1 MFLIIMKD
9 EHRSGR
15 WLPGGFMDSSTYL
28 DEDRHRSA
36 RRFAR
41 RLYIPRI
48 IGLATGFFCISSVLV
63 MQPVSGWWWLLLVAY
78 GFIWPHFA
86 WQTADRASDP
96 ARAEIRNLMVDSL
109 MGGVWIAVMGLNALP
124 SALILAMLCMNNVGC
139 GGLKLFLGGLGVI
152 VLSCLLT
159 LGLFHIPLNLQTM
172 PSQVWICLPFLLIY
186 PTYFGL
192 VSYRTALK
200 LSEHK
205 RRLMHMSTR
214 DGMTG
219 VYNRR
224 HWEHLL
230 HGEYDNCQR
239 YQRSATLLLI
249 DIDHFKSINDSYG
262 HDVGDEAILALTEHL
277 QLTLRITDVIGRF
290 GGDEFGVIMSGTSQ
304 ESAIQAMARV
314 REYLEEFRIPHAP
327 RISLCISVGV
337 AEFDNSMVNYRE
349 WLKAADVA
357 LYKAKNLGRSR
368 TEVADIAA

>member
-1 MFLIIMKD
+1 
-9 EHRSGR
+9 
-15 WLPGGFMDSSTYL
+15 
-28 DEDRHRSA
+28 
-36 RRFAR
+36 
-41 RLYIPRI
+41 
-48 IGLATGFFCISSVLV
+48 
-63 MQPVSGWWWLLLVAY
+63 
-78 GFIWPHFA
+78 
-86 WQTADRASDP
+86 
-96 ARAEIRNLMVDSL
+96 
-109 MGGVWIAVMGLNALP
+109 
-124 SALILAMLCMNNVGC
+124 
-139 GGLKLFLGGLGVI
+139 
-152 VLSCLLT
+152 
-159 LGLFHIPLNLQTM
+159 M
-172 PSQVWICLPFLLIY
+172 PSQVWICLPLLLIY

-249 DIDHFKSINDSYG
+249 DIDYFKSINDSYG

-290 GGDEFGVIMSGTSQ
+290 GGDEFGVIMSGTAQ

-314 REYLEEFRIPHAP
+314 RKISKSFEYLMHRVFRCAV
-327 RISLCISVGV
+327 SVGV
-337 AEFDNSMVNYRE
+337 AEFDKSMVN
-349 WLKAADVA
+349 
-357 LYKAKNLGRSR
+357 
-368 TEVADIAA
+368 IANG

>member
-1 MFLIIMKD
+1 MNND
-9 EHRSGR
+9 RNSGG
-15 WLPGGFMDSSTYL
+15 WLPGGFMDNSTYL
-28 DEDRHRSA
+28 DDDRHRSGQ
-36 RRFAR
+36 RFAR
-41 RLYIPRI
+41 RLYLPRVV
-48 IGLATGFFCISSVLV
+48 GLGTGFFCVTSVLV

-86 WQTADRASDP
+86 WKTADHAPDP
-96 ARAEIRNLMVDSL
+96 AQAEFRNLMIDSF
-109 MGGVWIAVMGLNALP
+109 MAGVWIGVMGINVLP
-124 SALILAMLCMNNVGC
+124 SALIMAMMCMNNVGS
-139 GGLKLFLGGLGVI
+139 GGLKLFLKGLGFI
-152 VLSCLLT
+152 GLGCSLT
-159 LGLFHIPLNLQTM
+159 LGIFQIPLNLETM
-172 PSQVWICLPFLLIY
+172 PSQVWVCLPFLLIY
-186 PTYFGL
+186 PAYFGL

-205 RRLMHMSTR
+205 KRLMHLSTR

-230 HGEYDNCQR
+230 RGEYDNCQR

-249 DIDHFKSINDSYG
+249 DIDHFKSINDSFG
-262 HDVGDEAILALTEHL
+262 HDVGDEAILAITEHL
-277 QLTLRITDVIGRF
+277 QLTLRITDVVGRF

-314 REYLEEFRIPHAP
+314 RDYLDEFRLAHAP
-327 RISLCISVGV
+327 HISLSISVGV
-337 AEFDNSMVNYRE
+337 AEFDHNMESYRA
-349 WLKAADVA
+349 WLKATDVA

>member
-1 MFLIIMKD
+1 MKD

-15 WLPGGFMDSSTYL
+15 WLPGGLMDSSTYL

-172 PSQVWICLPFLLIY
+172 PSQVWVCLPFLLIY

>member
-1 MFLIIMKD
+1 MI
-9 EHRSGR
+9 
-15 WLPGGFMDSSTYL
+15 
-28 DEDRHRSA
+28 
-36 RRFAR
+36 
-41 RLYIPRI
+41 
-48 IGLATGFFCISSVLV
+48 
-63 MQPVSGWWWLLLVAY
+63 
-78 GFIWPHFA
+78 
-86 WQTADRASDP
+86 
-96 ARAEIRNLMVDSL
+96 DSL

-124 SALILAMLCMNNVGC
+124 SALVFTMLCMNNVGC
-139 GGLKLFLGGLGVI
+139 GGVKLLAGGIGVI
-152 VLSCLLT
+152 LLSCMLT
-159 LGLFHIPLNLQTM
+159 LGLAQIPLNLETM
-172 PSQVWICLPFLLIY
+172 PSQVLICLPFLLLY
-186 PTYFGL
+186 PSYFGL
-192 VSYRTALK
+192 VSYRTAFK

-239 YQRSATLLLI
+239 YQRSATLVLI
-249 DIDHFKSINDSYG
+249 DIDHFKSINDSFG

-304 ESAIQAMARV
+304 ESAIQAIARV
-314 REYLEEFRIPHAP
+314 RDYLEEFRLPRAPHVP
-327 RISLCISVGV
+327 LRISVGV
-337 AEFDNSMVNYRE
+337 AEFDKQMVNYRE

-357 LYKAKNLGRSR
+357 LYKAKTLGRSR

>member
-1 MFLIIMKD
+1 MSSD
-9 EHRSGR
+9 RSTGR
-15 WLPGGFMDSSTYL
+15 WLPGGIMDSSTYL
-28 DEDRHRSA
+28 NEDRHRSG

-41 RLYIPRI
+41 RVYIPRI
-48 IGLATGFFCISSVLV
+48 IGLATGFFCVSSVLV
-63 MQPVSGWWWLLLVAY
+63 MQPVSGGWWLLLVAY

-86 WQTADRASDP
+86 WQTADRSSDP
-96 ARAEIRNLMVDSL
+96 ARAEIRNLMIDSL
-109 MGGVWIAVMGLNALP
+109 MGGVWIAVMGMNALP

-139 GGLKLFLGGLGVI
+139 GGLKLFLGGLGTL

-159 LGLFHIPLNLQTM
+159 LGLLHIPLNLQTM
-172 PSQVWICLPFLLIY
+172 PSQVWICLPFLVVY

-239 YQRSATLLLI
+239 YQRNATLLII

-262 HDVGDEAILALTEHL
+262 HDVGDEAILAITEHL

-290 GGDEFGVIMSGTSQ
+290 GGDEFGVIMSGTPQ
-304 ESAIQAMARV
+304 ENAIQAMARV
-314 REYLEEFRIPHAP
+314 REYLEEFHLPRAPH
-327 RISLCISVGV
+327 ISLRISVGV
-337 AEFDNSMVNYRE
+337 AEFDGTMVSYRE

-368 TEVADIAA
+368 TEVYDIAA

>member
-1 MFLIIMKD
+1 MMND
-9 EHRSGR
+9 QRSGR
-15 WLPGGFMDSSTYL
+15 WLPGGIMDSSTYL
-28 DEDRHRSA
+28 NEDRHRSG

-48 IGLATGFFCISSVLV
+48 IGLATGFFCVSSVLV

-86 WQTADRASDP
+86 WQTADRSSNP
-96 ARAEIRNLMVDSL
+96 ARAEIRNLMIDSL
-109 MGGVWIAVMGLNALP
+109 MGGVWIAVMGMNALP
-124 SALILAMLCMNNVGC
+124 SALILTMLCMNNVGC
-139 GGLKLFLGGLGVI
+139 GGLKLFLSGLAAI

-159 LGLFHIPLNLQTM
+159 LGLLHIPLNLQTL
-172 PSQVWICLPFLLIY
+172 PSQVWICLPFLLVY

-239 YQRSATLLLI
+239 YQRNATLLLI

-262 HDVGDEAILALTEHL
+262 HDVGDEAILAITEHL

-290 GGDEFGVIMSGTSQ
+290 GGDEFGVIMSGTPQ

-314 REYLEEFRIPHAP
+314 REYLEEFHLPHAP
-327 RISLCISVGV
+327 HISLRISVGV
-337 AEFDNSMVNYRE
+337 AEFDGSMVSYRE

-368 TEVADIAA
+368 TEVYDIAA

>member
-1 MFLIIMKD
+1 MSD
-9 EHRSGR
+9 EHSSGR
-15 WLPGGFMDSSTYL
+15 WLSGGIMESSTYL
-28 DEDRHRSA
+28 DEDSHRSG

-48 IGLATGFFCISSVLV
+48 IGLATGFFCVASVLV
-63 MQPVSGWWWLLLVAY
+63 MQPVSGWWWLLLITY

-86 WQTADRASDP
+86 WQTADRSSDP
-96 ARAEIRNLMVDSL
+96 AGAETRNLMVDSL
-109 MGGVWIAVMGLNALP
+109 MGGVWIAVMGFNTLP
-124 SALILAMLCMNNVGC
+124 SALILAMISMNNVGC
-139 GGLKLFLGGLGVI
+139 GGLKLFLCGLGLI
-152 VLSCLLT
+152 TFSCLLIT
-159 LGLFHIPLNLQTM
+159 GLFQIPVNLETM

-239 YQRSATLLLI
+239 YQRSATLILI
-249 DIDHFKSINDSYG
+249 DIDHFKSINDSFG
-262 HDVGDEAILALTEHL
+262 HDVGDEAILAITEHL

-304 ESAIQAMARV
+304 ESAIQAIDRV
-314 REYLEEFRIPHAP
+314 REYLGEFRLPHAP
-327 RISLCISVGV
+327 HFCLRISVGV
-337 AEFDNSMVNYRE
+337 AEFDKSMVNYRE
-349 WLKAADVA
+349 WLKSSDVA

>member
-9 EHRSGR
+9 EHSSGR
-15 WLPGGFMDSSTYL
+15 WLRGGFMDSSTYL
-28 DEDRHRSA
+28 DEDKHRSA

-48 IGLATGFFCISSVLV
+48 IGLATGFFCVSSVLV

-78 GFIWPHFA
+78 SFIWPHFA

-159 LGLFHIPLNLQTM
+159 LGLFHMPLNLQTM

-205 RRLMHMSTR
+205 RRLMYMSTR

-249 DIDHFKSINDSYG
+249 DIDYFKSINDSYG

-290 GGDEFGVIMSGTSQ
+290 GGDEFGVIMSGTAQ

-327 RISLCISVGV
+327 RISLRISVGV
-337 AEFDNSMVNYRE
+337 AEFDKSMINYRE

>member
-1 MFLIIMKD
+1 MID
-9 EHRSGR
+9 ERSSGR
-15 WLPGGFMDSSTYL
+15 WLPGGMMDSSTYL
-28 DEDRHRSA
+28 DEDRHHSA

-48 IGLATGFFCISSVLV
+48 IGLATGFFCVSSVLV

-78 GFIWPHFA
+78 CFIWPHFA

-96 ARAEIRNLMVDSL
+96 ARAEIRNLMADSI

-139 GGLKLFLGGLGVI
+139 GGLKLFLGGLGII
-152 VLSCLLT
+152 VLSCVLT
-159 LGLFHIPLNLQTM
+159 LGLLHIPLNLQTM

-186 PTYFGL
+186 PAYFGL

-205 RRLMHMSTR
+205 RRLMLMSTR

-249 DIDHFKSINDSYG
+249 DIDHFKSINDSFG
-262 HDVGDEAILALTEHL
+262 HDVGDEAILAITEHL

-314 REYLEEFRIPHAP
+314 REYLEEFRLPHAP
-327 RISLCISVGV
+327 HISLHISVGV
-337 AEFDNSMVNYRE
+337 AEFDQSMMNYRE

-368 TEVADIAA
+368 TEVYDIAA